1 MDNKNLVEEKKN
13 EMINESVN
21 ETEEREVTKAVL
33 DQSATLELD
42 VPVYVDRVRKKK
54 KKGVR
59 IRTIVVVP
67 FMVLIFCFGMIVEY
81 YRILR
86 NMEVNDQY
94 FLMDDTQLNEI
105 KEETGKEATAE
116 FYEMVKNY
124 GQETQVNVKFMR
136 KMFPD
141 KLVLK
146 SDGAFLYLPVDESI
160 EENTYDYSRLEKED
174 EFFVYKDGEG
184 EVISKKGI
192 DVSKFQ
198 GEIDW
203 KLVKEDG
210 VEFAIL
216 RAGYRGYGNGKLVL
230 DEMFME
236 NLEGTKAQ
244 NIDIGVY
251 FYSQAT
257 SKEEA
262 MEEAEMVIEALR
274 GYDVTYPVVLDTE
287 LPSGD
292 GARTDGLTNEER
304 TEYILAFCEIIEEAG
319 YIPMVY
325 SNVNWFILKTDYKA
339 LSKYDIWLANYDS
352 QPYFPYDFQMWQY
365 SEKGQVNG
373 IEGDVDLNICFKDY
387 SEE

>member
-1 MDNKNLVEEKKN
+1 MDNKNLVEDTMN
-13 EMINESVN
+13 ENISAD
-21 ETEEREVTKAVL
+21 EEREFSKAVSE
-33 DQSATLELD
+33 QSAVLELD

-59 IRTIVVVP
+59 IRTIVAVP
-67 FMVLIFCFGMIVEY
+67 FMLLIFCLGMIVEH

-86 NMEVNDQY
+86 DMEVNDKY
-94 FLMDDTQLNEI
+94 FLMDDTQLREI

-116 FYEMVKNY
+116 LYEMVKNY

-230 DEMFME
+230 DEMFIE

-262 MEEAEMVIEALR
+262 VEEAEMVIEALR

>member
-1 MDNKNLVEEKKN
+1 MDNKNLVEDTMN
-13 EMINESVN
+13 ENIS
-21 ETEEREVTKAVL
+21 TDEEREFSKAVSE
-33 DQSATLELD
+33 QSAVLELD

-59 IRTIVVVP
+59 IRTIVAVP
-67 FMVLIFCFGMIVEY
+67 FMLLIFCLGMIVEH

-86 NMEVNDQY
+86 DMEVNDKY
-94 FLMDDTQLNEI
+94 FLMDDTQLREI

-116 FYEMVKNY
+116 LYEMVKNY

-262 MEEAEMVIEALR
+262 VEEAEMVIEALR

>member
-1 MDNKNLVEEKKN
+1 MDNKNLVEDTMN
-13 EMINESVN
+13 ENISAD
-21 ETEEREVTKAVL
+21 EEREFSKAVSE
-33 DQSATLELD
+33 QSAVLELD

-59 IRTIVVVP
+59 IRTIVAVP
-67 FMVLIFCFGMIVEY
+67 FMLLIFCLGMIVEH

-86 NMEVNDQY
+86 DMEVNDKY
-94 FLMDDTQLNEI
+94 FLMDDTQLREI

-116 FYEMVKNY
+116 LYEMVKNY

>member
-1 MDNKNLVEEKKN
+1 MDNKNLVEDTMN
-13 EMINESVN
+13 ENISAD
-21 ETEEREVTKAVL
+21 EEREFSKAVSE
-33 DQSATLELD
+33 QSAVLELD

-59 IRTIVVVP
+59 IRTIVAVP
-67 FMVLIFCFGMIVEY
+67 FMLLIFCLGMIVEH

-86 NMEVNDQY
+86 DMEVNDKY
-94 FLMDDTQLNEI
+94 FLMDDTQLREI

-116 FYEMVKNY
+116 LYEMVKNY

-304 TEYILAFCEIIEEAG
+304 TEYILAFCEIIEQAG

>member
-1 MDNKNLVEEKKN
+1 MDNKNLVEDTMN
-13 EMINESVN
+13 ENISAD
-21 ETEEREVTKAVL
+21 EEREFSKAVSE
-33 DQSATLELD
+33 QSAVLELD

-59 IRTIVVVP
+59 IRTIVAVP
-67 FMVLIFCFGMIVEY
+67 FMLLIFCLGMIVEH

-86 NMEVNDQY
+86 DMEVNDKY
-94 FLMDDTQLNEI
+94 FLMDDTRLREI

-116 FYEMVKNY
+116 LYEMVKNY

-262 MEEAEMVIEALR
+262 VEEAEMVIEALR

>member
-1 MDNKNLVEEKKN
+1 MDNKNLVEDTMN
-13 EMINESVN
+13 ENISAD
-21 ETEEREVTKAVL
+21 EEREFSKAVSE
-33 DQSATLELD
+33 QSAVLELD

-59 IRTIVVVP
+59 IRTIVAVP
-67 FMVLIFCFGMIVEY
+67 FMLLIFCLGMIVEH

-86 NMEVNDQY
+86 DMEVNDKY
-94 FLMDDTQLNEI
+94 FLMDDTQLREI

-116 FYEMVKNY
+116 LYEMVKNY

-146 SDGAFLYLPVDESI
+146 SDGAFLYLPLDESI

-262 MEEAEMVIEALR
+262 VEEAEMVIEALR

>member
-1 MDNKNLVEEKKN
+1 MDNKNLVEDTMN
-13 EMINESVN
+13 ENIS
-21 ETEEREVTKAVL
+21 TDEEREFSKAVSE
-33 DQSATLELD
+33 QSAVLELD

-59 IRTIVVVP
+59 IRTIVAVP
-67 FMVLIFCFGMIVEY
+67 FMVLIFCLGMIVEH

-86 NMEVNDQY
+86 DMEVNDKY
-94 FLMDDTQLNEI
+94 FLMDDTQLREI

-116 FYEMVKNY
+116 LYEMVKNY

-146 SDGAFLYLPVDESI
+146 SDGAFLYLPLDESI

-262 MEEAEMVIEALR
+262 VEEAEMVIEALR

>member
-1 MDNKNLVEEKKN
+1 MDNKNLVEDTMN
-13 EMINESVN
+13 ENIS
-21 ETEEREVTKAVL
+21 TDEEREFSKAVSE
-33 DQSATLELD
+33 QSAVLELD

-59 IRTIVVVP
+59 IRTIVAVP
-67 FMVLIFCFGMIVEY
+67 FMVLIFCLGMIVEH

-86 NMEVNDQY
+86 DMEVNDKY
-94 FLMDDTQLNEI
+94 FLMDDTQLREI

-116 FYEMVKNY
+116 LYEMVKNY

-146 SDGAFLYLPVDESI
+146 SDGAFLYLPLDESI

-230 DEMFME
+230 DEMFIE

-262 MEEAEMVIEALR
+262 VEEAEMVIEALR

>member
-325 SNVNWFILKTDYKA
+325 SNVNWFILKTDY
-339 LSKYDIWLANYDS
+339 DS

>member
-1 MDNKNLVEEKKN
+1 MDNKNLVEDTMN
-13 EMINESVN
+13 ENIS
-21 ETEEREVTKAVL
+21 TDEEREFSKAVSE
-33 DQSATLELD
+33 QSAVLELD

-59 IRTIVVVP
+59 IRTIVAVP
-67 FMVLIFCFGMIVEY
+67 FMVLIFCLGMIVEH

-86 NMEVNDQY
+86 DMEVNDKY
-94 FLMDDTQLNEI
+94 FLMDDTQLREI

-116 FYEMVKNY
+116 LYEMVKNY

-262 MEEAEMVIEALR
+262 VEEAEMVIEALR

>member
-1 MDNKNLVEEKKN
+1 MEDKNLTKEQMKKKKELEEEK
-13 EMINESVN
+13 EFLEAFS
-21 ETEEREVTKAVL
+21 

-42 VPVYVDRVRKKK
+42 MPVYVDKVRKKK
-54 KKGVR
+54 KKGSVLG
-59 IRTIVVVP
+59 IVLAVP
-67 FMVLIFCFGMIVEY
+67 LGILLFFLGMAVEY
-81 YRILR
+81 HRVLE

-94 FLMDDTQLNEI
+94 FLIDDAQISEI
-105 KEETGKEATAE
+105 KSETKKEAVSE
-116 FYEMVKNY
+116 FYEMVKSY

-146 SDGAFLYLPVDESI
+146 SDGKFLYLPIDETI
-160 EENTYDYSRLEKED
+160 EENSYDYSRLKKED
-174 EFFVYKDGEG
+174 EFFEYKDTDGK
-184 EVISKKGI
+184 VISKKGI

-203 KLVKEDG
+203 ELVKEDG

-230 DEMFME
+230 DEMFLQ
-236 NLEGTKAQ
+236 NLEETEEQ

-251 FYSQAT
+251 FYSQAI

-262 MEEAEMVIEALR
+262 IEEAKMVIEALR

-287 LPSGD
+287 IPSGD
-292 GARTDGLTNEER
+292 GARTESLTNEER
-304 TEYILAFCEIIEEAG
+304 TEYILAFCETVEEAG
-319 YIPMVY
+319 YTPMVY
-325 SNVNWFILKTDYKA
+325 SNLNWFILKTDFKA
-339 LSKYDIWLANYDS
+339 LSKYDIWLANYDT

-365 SEKGQVNG
+365 TEKGKVNG

-387 SEE
+387 SLEFEQ

>member
-1 MDNKNLVEEKKN
+1 MDNKNLVEDTMN
-13 EMINESVN
+13 ENISAD
-21 ETEEREVTKAVL
+21 EEREFSKAVSE
-33 DQSATLELD
+33 QSAVLELD

-59 IRTIVVVP
+59 IRTIVAVP
-67 FMVLIFCFGMIVEY
+67 FMLLIFCLGMIVEH

-86 NMEVNDQY
+86 DMEVNDKY
-94 FLMDDTQLNEI
+94 FLMDDTQLREI

-116 FYEMVKNY
+116 LYEMVKNY

-262 MEEAEMVIEALR
+262 VEEAEMVIEALR

>member
-1 MDNKNLVEEKKN
+1 MDNKNLVEDTMN
-13 EMINESVN
+13 ENIS
-21 ETEEREVTKAVL
+21 TDEEREFSKAVSE
-33 DQSATLELD
+33 QSAVLELD

-59 IRTIVVVP
+59 IRTIVAVP
-67 FMVLIFCFGMIVEY
+67 FMVLIFCLGMIVEH

-86 NMEVNDQY
+86 DMEVNDKY
-94 FLMDDTQLNEI
+94 FLMDDTRLREI

-116 FYEMVKNY
+116 LYEMVKNY

-262 MEEAEMVIEALR
+262 VEEAEMVIEALR